1 MRASRKTVLIGGA
14 SAFWGDSA
22 AGAHQLADV
31 PGIDYLSFD
40 YLAELTMSILAAARA
55 KDPEQGYAGDFIDV
69 AMRQILVR
77 CRERGIRVV
86 SNAGGLNPRACARA
100 LQRLAVELG
109 IEGLKIAIVDGSDVV
124 PLVPALRDQ
133 GVRDFYTDEPMPAR
147 MSSANAY
154 LGAAPVARALDAGAD
169 VVITGRVVDSA
180 LVLGTLMH
188 EFGWRETDLDL
199 LAAGSLAGH
208 IIECGC
214 QATGGL
220 HTDWE
225 RVPDWPNMGY
235 PVIECAPDG
244 SFVLTKP
251 AGTGGL
257 IAAAAVAEQLL
268 YEIGDPKNYLLPD
281 VVCDF
286 SGVSITQPKSDE
298 VRVSGARGKPA
309 PPNYKVCA
317 TWTDGFTCTGTLSI
331 VGFQAVAKARRSG
344 EAVIARTRR
353 MLVEAGRVDL
363 SAWNIE
369 VIGAEEPYGVS
380 ARVHDLREAV
390 VRIVARHP
398 DKAALQLFARE
409 IAPAGTSWSPGTTGS
424 MAPGRPA
431 VAPLIRLFTFTV
443 SKANLHPW
451 MQLDDGPEVPVPP
464 EIGAVAGATVSPDAA
479 NHDTSSDNG
488 SFYLGP
494 PPLPDD
500 VEVPLIRLAWAR
512 SGDKGDTSNIGVIA
526 RSVAVLPYLL
536 REVTEDSVSKYL
548 AHSVCGSVTR
558 FLVPG
563 IHAINLVMTRALGG
577 GGMASMRNDP
587 LGKGMGQILLAMPV
601 RVPGW
606 VLDEADCATQAPFR
620 PGIASNRASF
630 SKQELAPQ

>member
-1 MRASRKTVLIGGA
+1 LKANRKTVRIGGA

-22 AGAHQLADV
+22 TGAHQLADV
-31 PGIDYLSFD
+31 PSIDYLSFD

-55 KDPEQGYAGDFIDV
+55 KDPEQGYAGDFVDV
-69 AMRQILVR
+69 AMRQILAR
-77 CRERGIRVV
+77 CKERGIRVV
-86 SNAGGLNPRACARA
+86 SNAGGLNPKACARA
-100 LQRLAVELG
+100 LQRLAAEQG
-109 IEGLKIAIVDGSDVV
+109 IEGLKIAIVDGSDVL

-133 GVRDFYTDEPMPAR
+133 GVRDFYTDQPMPGR
-147 MSSANAY
+147 MGSANAY

-180 LVLGTLMH
+180 LVLGALMH

-235 PVIECAPDG
+235 PVIECASDG

-251 AGTGGL
+251 EGTGGL

-268 YEIGDPKNYLLPD
+268 YEIGDPENYVLPD

-286 SGVSITQPKSDE
+286 SGVCITQPKSDE

-309 PPNYKVCA
+309 PPDYKVCA

-331 VGFQAVAKARRSG
+331 VGFQAIAKARRSG

-353 MLVEAGRVDL
+353 MLAEAGKADL

-369 VIGAEEPYGVS
+369 VIGAEEPYGAA

-390 VRIVARHP
+390 VRIVARHLE
-398 DKAALQLFARE
+398 KAALQLFARE

-431 VAPLIRLFTFTV
+431 VAPLVRLFTFTIP
-443 SKANLHPW
+443 KGMMRPW
-451 MQLDDGPEVPVPP
+451 MQLDDGPELPVPSD
-464 EIGAVAGATVSPDAA
+464 IDAVALAADSRTRA
-479 NHDTSSDNG
+479 NHSVPSPNG
-488 SFYLGP
+488 ISYLGP

-500 VEVPLIRLAWAR
+500 VEVSLIRLAWAR
-512 SGDKGDTSNIGVIA
+512 SGDKGDTSNVGIIA
-526 RSVAVLPYLL
+526 RSAAVLPYLL

-548 AHSVCGSVTR
+548 AHFVRGGVTR
-558 FLVPG
+558 YFVPG

-577 GGMASMRNDP
+577 GGMASMRYDP
-587 LGKGMGQILLAMPV
+587 LGKAVGQILLAMPV
-601 RVPGW
+601 RVPDW
-606 VLDEADCATQAPFR
+606 VLDEADCATRAPFQ
-620 PGIASNRASF
+620 PGIASDRASV
-630 SKQELAPQ
+630 SKQEITAQ